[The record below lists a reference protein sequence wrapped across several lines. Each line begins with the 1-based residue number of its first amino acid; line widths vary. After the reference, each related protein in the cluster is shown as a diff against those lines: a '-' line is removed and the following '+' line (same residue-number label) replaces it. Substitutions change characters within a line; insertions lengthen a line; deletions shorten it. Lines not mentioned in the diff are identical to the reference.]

1 MTHPAN
7 RRQADRRKADRRK
20 PPAASPESGW
30 FSPWGGP
37 AGGTAGMPGLDT
49 SVLDVDPD
57 APSDSRYIAREAK
70 RLVSAE
76 GAALPRILRTY
87 VAARAALS
95 MALVVAPWLASLSGV
110 KPPVLV
116 ILLCL
121 GYASQAVSLWLL
133 HGSRDDTQQPE
144 HLQPRQWLST
154 IGVDLVAFALL
165 RMLEP
170 QAPLNYT
177 ALLVLPVL
185 MAGVLTRRLVALA
198 TAAGL
203 SLVLLVAVW
212 PMAAD
217 GGDTLLLLS
226 QAGLAGAG
234 LFLIALLASE
244 LSQRLAREER
254 AARSSLEM
262 ARQQT
267 LLNRLVIEE
276 MADGVMVV
284 DRRGRVRAINPAA
297 RLLLHPVGAL
307 LQVPSPLDA
316 EPSLRPLQQAL
327 DQAYAE
333 GSWPSTARALQLQL
347 PDGERRLLQVR
358 ARFTRRSGI
367 GTDDALPEDICV
379 LFLEDM
385 RAVQGRARND
395 KLAAMGRMSAGIA
408 HEIRNPLAA
417 IAQAN
422 ALLLEDAMPAPQQ
435 QLARIV
441 SDNVERLKRIVDDV
455 LAVAPGGAAPAV
467 AIDATQEVAQVCDE
481 WLRGT
486 APDAP
491 ARLRLQ
497 LELPAQ
503 ALPVRFDAEHLR
515 RVLIN
520 LLDNAGRHGGPEP
533 GAVRVRLLTGPAAQA
548 VTLSVA
554 SDGPAMPPD
563 VERHL
568 FEPFFST
575 RSRGSGLGLYIC
587 RELCERHGASIDFSL
602 APPGAR
608 HRNLFNVV
616 MRLAANPAAAGST
629 GPAAAAHPSN
639 AASA

>member
-1 MTHPAN
+1 MSVPGN
-7 RRQADRRKADRRK
+7 RRKADRRRADRRR
-20 PPAASPESGW
+20 PPVSSSEDGWLSAWGDPAQGGAAVRPGDSSLLEHDPE
-30 FSPWGGP
+30 
-37 AGGTAGMPGLDT
+37 
-49 SVLDVDPD
+49 
-57 APSDSRYIAREAK
+57 APSDSHFIAREAK
-70 RLVSAE
+70 RLVSTE

-95 MALVVAPWLASLSGV
+95 LALVLAPFVAALGGG

-133 HGSRDDTQQPE
+133 HGSRDDGVPSDQ
-144 HLQPRQWLST
+144 LLPRQWLWT
-154 IGVDLVAFALL
+154 IGVDLVAFSAL
-165 RMLEP
+165 RILEP

-185 MAGVLTRRLVALA
+185 MSGVLTHRKVALA

-203 SLVLLVAVW
+203 SLLLMLGVW
-212 PMAAD
+212 PLAVD
-217 GGDTLLLLS
+217 GGDVLLLLS

-254 AARSSLEM
+254 SARSSLEM

-276 MADGVMVV
+276 MADGVLVV

-297 RLLLHPVGAL
+297 RQLLGPAGL
-307 LQVPSPLDA
+307 LMAVPMPLAD
-316 EPSLRPLQQAL
+316 EPGLRLLQQAL
-327 DQAYAE
+327 EQAYAE
-333 GSWPSTARALQLQL
+333 GSWPASAREL
-347 PDGERRLLQVR
+347 PLSLADGQSRTLQVR

-367 GTDDALPEDICV
+367 GADDTPPEDICV

-385 RAVQGRARND
+385 RTVQARARND
-395 KLAAMGRMSAGIA
+395 KLAAMGRVSAGIA

-422 ALLLEDAMPAPQQ
+422 ALLLEDELPPQQ
-435 QLARIV
+435 RRLSQIV
-441 SDNVERLKRIVDDV
+441 ADNVDRLKRIVDDV
-455 LAVAPGGAAPAV
+455 LAVAPGAPTPV
-467 AIDATQEVAQVCDE
+467 VVIDATSEVANVCADWRRSALPE
-481 WLRGT
+481 AEPER
-486 APDAP
+486 
-491 ARLRLQ
+491 RLVVD
-497 LELPAQ
+497 LPPKPM
-503 ALPVRFDAEHLR
+503 PVRFDSEHLR
-515 RVLIN
+515 RVLVN
-520 LLDNAGRHGGPEP
+520 LLDNASRH
-533 GAVRVRLLTGPAAQA
+533 
-548 VTLSVA
+548 A
-554 SDGPAMPPD
+554 SDEAGAIRLRLASGPAMGAVTVSVSSDGIPIPPD

-587 RELCERHGASIDFSL
+587 RELCERHGASMDFSL

-608 HRNLFNVV
+608 HRNVFNVV
-616 MRLAANPAAAGST
+616 MREPATGAAASPPT
-629 GPAAAAHPSN
+629 GPRAR
-639 AASA
+639 

>member
-1 MTHPAN
+1 MSHQGN

-20 PPAASPESGW
+20 PPETAAESGW
-30 FSPWGGP
+30 FSPWGNPTQVG
-37 AGGTAGMPGLDT
+37 AIARPGESELLEVEAET
-49 SVLDVDPD
+49 EASGE
-57 APSDSRYIAREAK
+57 SHFIAREAL
-70 RLVSAE
+70 RLVSTE

-87 VAARAALS
+87 IAARAGLS
-95 MALVVAPWLASLSGV
+95 LALVLAPWLASLSGG

-121 GYASQAVSLWLL
+121 AYASQAVSLWLL
-133 HGSRDDTQQPE
+133 HGSSDDSSLPD

-154 IGVDLVAFALL
+154 IGVDLFAFSML
-165 RMLEP
+165 RLLEP
-170 QAPLNYT
+170 AAPLNYT

-198 TAAGL
+198 TAAAL
-203 SLVLLVAVW
+203 SLFLILAIWPDLRDGRDMLLS
-212 PMAAD
+212 
-217 GGDTLLLLS
+217 LS

-254 AARSSLEM
+254 SARSSLEM

-267 LLNRLVIEE
+267 RLNRLVIEE
-276 MADGVMVV
+276 MADGVLVV
-284 DRRGRVRAINPAA
+284 DRHGGVRAINPAA
-297 RLLLHPVGAL
+297 RLLLGPAGARME
-307 LQVPSPLDA
+307 VPCPLADMPA
-316 EPSLRPLQQAL
+316 LAPLQAAL
-327 DQAYAE
+327 EQAYDE
-333 GSWPSTARALQLQL
+333 GSWPATARALTLSL
-347 PDGERRLLQVR
+347 NDGERRVLQVR

-367 GTDDALPEDICV
+367 GVDDTAPEDICV

-385 RAVQGRARND
+385 RLVQGRARND

-422 ALLLEDAMPAPQQ
+422 ALLLEDELQPQQ
-435 QLARIV
+435 ARLSRIV
-441 SDNVERLKRIVDDV
+441 ADNVERLKRIVDDV
-455 LAVAPGGAAPAV
+455 LAVAPGAV
-467 AIDATQEVAQVCDE
+467 ASTAVIDATQEVARMVDDWSRDVLPE
-481 WLRGT
+481 
-486 APDAP
+486 P
-491 ARLRLQ
+491 AARVRLHTDWPTR
-497 LELPAQ
+497 P
-503 ALPVRFDAEHLR
+503 LPVRFDAEHLR
-515 RVLIN
+515 RVLVN
-520 LLDNAGRHGGPEP
+520 LLDNAARHAGPEP
-533 GAVRVRLLTGPAAQA
+533 GAIHLRLRTGPASGA
-548 VTLSVA
+548 VTLSVG
-554 SDGPAMPPD
+554 SDGEAMPPD

-608 HRNLFNVV
+608 HRNVFNVV
-616 MRLAANPAAAGST
+616 MRQPAAAGTAPGAITSIT
-629 GPAAAAHPSN
+629 TRPGNP
-639 AASA
+639 

>member
-1 MTHPAN
+1 MTYPGN
-7 RRQADRRKADRRK
+7 RRQGDRRKADRRK
-20 PPAASPESGW
+20 PPETPAESGW
-30 FSPWGGP
+30 FSPWGEP
-37 AGGTAGMPGLDT
+37 ALAGQPPRPPGSASLEAEADAAADGG
-49 SVLDVDPD
+49 
-57 APSDSRYIAREAK
+57 YIAREAV
-70 RLVSAE
+70 RLVSTE

-87 VAARAALS
+87 IAARAGLS
-95 MALVVAPWLASLSGV
+95 MALVLAPWLASMSGA

-121 GYASQAVSLWLL
+121 AYASQAVSLWLL
-133 HGSRDDTQQPE
+133 QGSRDDSFSFDQ
-144 HLQPRQWLST
+144 LQPRQWMLT
-154 IGVDLVAFALL
+154 IGVDLFAFSALRL
-165 RMLEP
+165 LEP
-170 QAPLNYT
+170 AALLNYT

-203 SLVLLVAVW
+203 SLFLILAVW
-212 PMAAD
+212 PLARD
-217 GGDTLLLLS
+217 GGDVLLLS

-254 AARSSLEM
+254 SARSSLEM

-276 MADGVMVV
+276 MADGVLVV

-297 RLLLHPVGAL
+297 RLLLGPAGTRMA
-307 LQVPSPLDA
+307 VPSPLADVPA
-316 EPSLRPLQQAL
+316 LAPLQVAL
-327 DQAYAE
+327 EQAYAE
-333 GSWPSTARALQLQL
+333 GSWPAAARALTLAL
-347 PDGERRLLQVR
+347 GDGERRVLQVR

-367 GTDDALPEDICV
+367 GADGTAPEDICV

-385 RAVQGRARND
+385 RLVQGRARND

-422 ALLLEDAMPAPQQ
+422 ALLLEDELPAQHAR
-435 QLARIV
+435 LSRIV
-441 SDNVERLKRIVDDV
+441 ADNVERLKRIVDDV
-455 LAVAPGGAAPAV
+455 LAVAPGAAAGTV
-467 AIDATQEVAQVCDE
+467 VIDARQEVPRMADDWCRDA
-481 WLRGT
+481 L
-486 APDAP
+486 PDASAR
-491 ARLRLQ
+491 ARLVTDW
-497 LELPAQ
+497 PAQ

-515 RVLIN
+515 RVLVN
-520 LLDNAGRHGGPEP
+520 LLDNAARHAGPEP
-533 GAVRVRLLTGPAAQA
+533 GAIRLRLRTGPAIGA

-554 SDGPAMPPD
+554 SDGAPMPPD

-587 RELCERHGASIDFSL
+587 RELCERHGASMDFSL

-608 HRNLFNVV
+608 HRNVFNVV
-616 MRLAANPAAAGST
+616 MRQPAPAG
-629 GPAAAAHPSN
+629 
-639 AASA
+639 AASAAASLTHPSGTR